1 MMKIFGITN
10 IPAFMSCIR
19 KCTGEVEFK
28 DKNGEMRDLKALAQQ
43 FEVIED
49 SFAVARL
56 DELTI
61 RAKSPEDQCRLLNYA
76 AEMALAS

>member
-10 IPAFMSCIR
+10 VPAFMNCVR
-19 KCTGEVEFK
+19 KCAGEVEFR
-28 DKNGEMRDLKALAQQ
+28 DKNGDMRDLKALAQQ
-43 FEVIED
+43 IEAIEG

-61 RAKSPEDQCRLLNYA
+61 HAKLPEDQCRLLNYA
-76 AEMALAS
+76 VEMALAS

>member
-1 MMKIFGITN
+1 MMKLFGITN
-10 IPAFMSCIR
+10 ISAFMSCIR
-19 KCTGEVEFK
+19 ECTGEVEFR

-43 FEVIED
+43 LEVIED
-49 SFAVARL
+49 SFTAARL

-61 RAKSPEDQCRLLNYA
+61 CAKSPEDQCRLLNYA

>member
-1 MMKIFGITN
+1 MLKLFGITN
-10 IPAFMSCIR
+10 VPSFMNCIR
-19 KCTGEVEFK
+19 ECTGEVEFR
-28 DKNGEMRDLKALAQQ
+28 DKNGEMRDLKAIAQQ
-43 FEVIED
+43 FAVIED

-61 RAKSPEDQCRLLNYA
+61 CAKSPEDRCRLLNYA